1 VYHYL
6 ETRNIQLHDL
16 DDLHD
21 SVPVPP
27 ATSEKMPG
35 CTVTKVN
42 KEENKEENNCLHG
55 EVNYEILKR
64 LARRRNLRVTR
75 QKRVI
80 DMTEEERD
88 AYVRARYKAAGF

>member
-27 ATSEKMPG
+27 ATSEKMHG
-35 CTVTKVN
+35 CTVTKV
-42 KEENKEENNCLHG
+42 NKEENNCLHG
-55 EVNYEILKR
+55 EVNSEILKR

-80 DMTEEERD
+80 DMTEDERD